1 MANKIFTTAASA
13 TTASGSANRHLGV
26 PIEIEPGWILQL
38 VCPSSTTFATIDYSV
53 DVATGAIG
61 ARTAHTV
68 IGVAPTNS
76 GITLTD
82 SVLFDSTHML
92 SVFQDA
98 TSGNINA
105 MICEWDPATH
115 THTSHTVTD
124 LGIAGGGAGTGFF
137 VNMEKIDATHYL
149 VVYNT
154 YASLMSQVIEVNA
167 GTYAVT
173 TVGTPL
179 TVATTPSVA
188 QGHVV
193 QIDATH
199 YSISYTYRNAAATAS
214 GFFMIVEVN
223 LGTWDVTTATAETD
237 LGLGAPANSY
247 ITSYYIDSLTWTFKV
262 SATKVVVFYNTG
274 TLATNKTC
282 YRIVDINIS
291 TWVITVG
298 ALQLLGG
305 QTSGYMSAAYLTQP
319 DLTVA
324 EGYFSC
330 NVRQYRSQSM
340 YKIGFDAVNGIITI
354 LSNAFNAWTNG
365 QLMRYSP
372 MGQVAEMNGGD
383 IIVQCYREANGG
395 FPRIRSVFN
404 TDSPT
409 TVGLIGPV
417 ASGTT
422 GTQGQERNY
431 PDIVAIDATHFVALG
446 TTSAY
451 PFITYGV
458 DAAGQ
463 IQLLDASF
471 NTAYYGSVTG
481 VMLDS
486 THMLLSIDQYKFRV
500 AEVDAN
506 YIGSWS
512 AAETSL
518 SSGGTD
524 THNGV
529 RMYIAG
535 EDASYYYVIVNRY
548 STGTTSAASVV
559 SIDKATWV
567 IAQVGSDLTGMGTN
581 DGYDMTPI
589 EGYTDK
595 WLCVYQ
601 NTTLRAIVVGV
612 NGSFEPV
619 LEGAEFDF
627 GFVGDFPNVQSVDA
641 THAVVTY
648 SDGGFDGW
656 AETLAINVGTWA
668 VSVASAAA
676 FEFEPIWLNE
686 FKSRLVKVDNN
697 HVALIWGNT
706 SSSNYVNYNSK
717 SSLGVLEMDA
727 STYNLTM
734 PQNILLIAGE
744 GDQSAL
750 GLLDSDTIMSSSST
764 DTLSGSSSS
773 YNIQLWDVAAGSV
786 TPTQVVITSAGVDFT
801 AGASTTLQVQVQDAG
816 GVLDASDNTTQI
828 TFTPTSQGQVTGV
841 VTGANI
847 SGTGAVGNP
856 RVVQVAGG
864 VAEVTIENV
873 TIETFEIAM
882 TNSIG
887 LTDPANDSITTSA
900 GVAAKVVFTQDPTSA
915 VAGVN
920 FSPTITASIQDAY
933 NNVVNSTANVVLS
946 INTGVGILNGV
957 TTVAAVAG
965 VATFS
970 SININEAGTFILDV
984 DSTGLATDTSPNFTI
999 SPAAASAVGLK
1010 GAAADFTAGGSST
1023 QIIQIQ
1029 DAFGNLIASDS
1040 TTQVTYSPTL
1050 SGAVTAVIVGTNVAG
1065 TGLPGATR
1073 TVQVAGGI
1081 SQITL
1086 EDTVAETFE
1095 IVFSNNGGFSNPA
1108 NDSIIVSA
1116 AAATKVSLTGAG
1128 SNFVV
1133 GGNTTVSLQIQD
1145 TYNNLITTDSTTQ
1158 VTLTPTLAGQ
1168 ISGVVTGTNI
1178 SGTGAPGANR
1188 VVEVAGGIASVTV
1201 TNLVIQTFEIAFIN
1215 DGGYS
1220 NPAND
1225 SIESLAIVIGGAGV
1239 MVGFMF

>member
-1 MANKIFTTAASA
+1 MANKIFSTAASA
-13 TTASGSANRHLGV
+13 TTAGGSLNRHLGV

-53 DVATGAIG
+53 DVTTGAIG
-61 ARTAHTV
+61 VRTSNTV
-68 IGVAPTNS
+68 AGVAPTNS

-82 SVLFDSTHML
+82 SRLFDSTHVL
-92 SVFQDA
+92 SVFQDV
-98 TSGNINA
+98 TGGNINA
-105 MICEWDPATH
+105 VISEWDPATH
-115 THTSHTVTD
+115 TLVGNTVTD
-124 LGIAGGGAGTGFF
+124 LGIAGGGAGAGFF

-149 VVYNT
+149 VVYT
-154 YASLMSQVIEVNA
+154 TGSALMSQVIEVNA

-179 TVATTPSVA
+179 TVATTPGVA

-199 YSISYTYRNAAATAS
+199 YSISYTYRNATATAS

-223 LGTWDVTTATAETD
+223 LGTWAVTTATAETD

-247 ITSYYIDSLTWTFKV
+247 VTSYYIDSLTWTFKV

-274 TLATNKTC
+274 PLAASKTC
-282 YRIVDINIS
+282 YRIVDINTS

-305 QTSGYMSAAYLTQP
+305 QVSQYMSAAYLTQP

-330 NVRQYRSQSM
+330 NVRGLRGQSM
-340 YKIGFDAVNGIITI
+340 YKIGFDAVNGIIII
-354 LSNAFNAWTNG
+354 LSNAFNTWTNG
-365 QLMRYSP
+365 QYIRYSP

-383 IIVQCYREANGG
+383 IIVQCYRDANVG
-395 FPRIRSVFN
+395 FPPIRSVFN

-409 TVGLIGPV
+409 TAGLIGPV

-422 GTQGQERNY
+422 GLPGIGQNG
-431 PDIVAIDATHFVALG
+431 PDIVALDSTHFVALG
-446 TTSAY
+446 TTNTY
-451 PFITYGV
+451 PFITYEV
-458 DAAGQ
+458 DTAGQ
-463 IQLLDASF
+463 IQLLDTSF
-471 NTAYYGSVTG
+471 SSGYDGTVTG
-481 VMLDS
+481 VKLDS
-486 THMLLSIDQYKFRV
+486 THMLLSEDQYRFRV

-512 AAETSL
+512 AVETSL
-518 SSGGTD
+518 ASGGSD
-524 THNGV
+524 TQNGV

-548 STGTTSAASVV
+548 STVTTSAVSVV
-559 SIDKATWV
+559 SIDKATYV
-567 IAQVGSDLTGMGTN
+567 VAQVGSDLTGMGTA

-601 NTTLRAIVVGV
+601 NTNLRARVVGV

-619 LEGAEFDF
+619 FEGAEFDF
-627 GFVGDFPNVQSVDA
+627 GFVGDFPNVQSIDA

-648 SDGGFDGW
+648 SDASFDGW
-656 AETLAINVGTWA
+656 AETLAINTGTWA

-676 FEFEPIWLNE
+676 FEFEPMWLSE

-706 SSSNYVNYNSK
+706 SASNYVNYNSK

-727 STYNLTM
+727 ATYNITL
-734 PQNILLIAGE
+734 PQNILLIAE
-744 GDQSAL
+744 NGDQSAL
-750 GLLDSDTIMSSSST
+750 GLLDSDTIISSSATDNNGGTTST
-764 DTLSGSSSS
+764 F
-773 YNIQLWDVAAGSV
+773 NIQLWDVAAGSV

-801 AGASTTLQVQVQDAG
+801 AGASTTLQVQVQDGG

-828 TFTPTSQGQVTGV
+828 TFTPTSQGQITGV
-841 VTGANI
+841 VTGVNV

-882 TNSIG
+882 TNDAA
-887 LTDPANDSITTSA
+887 LANPANDSITTSA
-900 GVAAKVVFTQDPTSA
+900 GTATKVVFTQDPTSA

-920 FSPTITASIQDAY
+920 FSPTITAAIQDAY
-933 NNVVNSTANVVLS
+933 NNVVTSTVNVVLS
-946 INTGVGILNGV
+946 INTGVGTLNGT

-965 VATFS
+965 IATFN
-970 SININEAGTFILDV
+970 SININEAGSFTLDV
-984 DSTGLATDTSPNFTI
+984 DSTGLTTDTSPNFTI
-999 SPAAASAVGLK
+999 SPAAASAVALTGPAFDFVA
-1010 GAAADFTAGGSST
+1010 GASSA
-1023 QIIQIQ
+1023 QQVEIK
-1029 DAFGNLIASDS
+1029 DAFGNTVTTDN

-1050 SGAVTAVIVGTNVAG
+1050 SGAVTAVVVGTNVAG
-1065 TGLPGATR
+1065 TGLPGDPR
-1073 TVQVAGGI
+1073 TVQVAAGI
-1081 SQITL
+1081 AQITL

-1095 IVFSNNGGFSNPA
+1095 VAFSNNGGLSNPA
-1108 NDSIIVSA
+1108 NDSIIVSVA
-1116 AAATKVSLTGAG
+1116 AAAKVSLTGAG

-1133 GGNTTVSLQIQD
+1133 GGRTTVSVQVQD

-1158 VTLTPTLAGQ
+1158 ITLTPTLAGQ
-1168 ISGVVTGTNI
+1168 ISGVTVGTNI

-1188 VVEVAGGIASVTV
+1188 VVEVAGGIAAVTV
-1201 TNLVIQTFEIAFIN
+1201 TNLVVQTFEIAFIN
-1215 DGGYS
+1215 DGGYL

-1225 SIESLAIVIGGAGV
+1225 SIDSLAVSVDGAGV
-1239 MVGFMF
+1239 MVGFIF